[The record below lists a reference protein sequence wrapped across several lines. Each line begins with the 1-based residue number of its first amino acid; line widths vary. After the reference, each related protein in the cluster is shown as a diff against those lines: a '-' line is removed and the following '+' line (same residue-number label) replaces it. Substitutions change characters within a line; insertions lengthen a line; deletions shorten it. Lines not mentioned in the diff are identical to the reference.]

1 MNRNIELLVAT
12 ATAAASG
19 GSAAAAVSGDSLV
32 VKNGK
37 AARILTSWADLQ
49 AAGFV
54 QIVRPSGHDT
64 TRDYRA
70 RITATDIGLL
80 QPMGVPLEVAPQET
94 LGITIGEAGVA
105 GDVASVVMLMEYDG
119 LAGVNQRL
127 IDWNEFTRR
136 VEKIVT
142 IDATLALA
150 VGPAFAASEELITAE
165 SDLLKA
171 NRDYA
176 VIGYRVS
183 TECAAVYI
191 KGQDTGNVRVGG
203 PGNDLNADLTSQWFA
218 VLSRAFDRPMIPVIN
233 SGNKGNTY
241 FGGHQDENEA
251 DVSVSWILGLLKE

>member
-1 MNRNIELLVAT
+1 MRNIELLVAT

-19 GSAAAAVSGDSLV
+19 GTAAAAVTGDSLV
-32 VKNGK
+32 VKNAK
-37 AARILTSWADLQ
+37 QARILAAWVDMQ
-49 AAGFV
+49 AAGYV

-70 RITATDIGLL
+70 RVPASEIEMILALGL
-80 QPMGVPLEVAPQET
+80 PLEVEPQET
-94 LGITIGEAGVA
+94 LSITLAEAGTA
-105 GDVASVVMLMEYDG
+105 GDVATLAMLMEYDD
-119 LAGVNQRL
+119 LNGVNQRL
-127 IDWNEFTRR
+127 MDWPDLQKKI
-136 VEKIVT
+136 EKIVT
-142 IDATLALA
+142 IDCTLAMA

-176 VIGYRVS
+176 VIGYRVA

-191 KGQDTGNVRVGG
+191 RGQDTGNVRIGG
-203 PGNDLNADLTSQWFA
+203 PGNDLNGELTCQWFA
-218 VLSRAFDRPMIPVIN
+218 MLSRAFNRPMIPVIN

-251 DVSVSWILGLLKE
+251 DVSVSWILALLK